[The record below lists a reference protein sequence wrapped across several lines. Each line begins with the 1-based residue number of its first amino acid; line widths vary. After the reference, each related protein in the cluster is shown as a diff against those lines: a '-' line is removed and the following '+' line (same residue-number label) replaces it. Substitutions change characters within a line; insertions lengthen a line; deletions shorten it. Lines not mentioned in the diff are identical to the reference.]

1 MILTPR
7 NKNKITADGATMS
20 IHRIFSVG
28 TESARSLSETKA
40 IWLSLVQIARFMNP
54 YRSFLLLRIQDV
66 KRSPNRWWPEE
77 KIGVWTINHV
87 NDEKG

>member
-28 TESARSLSETKA
+28 TEPGRSLSETKA

-54 YRSFLLLRIQDV
+54 YRSYMLLRIQDV
-66 KRSPNRWWPEE
+66 KALTKSLVAGRENR
-77 KIGVWTINHV
+77 GL
-87 NDEKG
+87 DE